1 MAIETVQV
9 YCYDEQVPAQLVDGV
24 LVRVFN
30 EAGDTFIA
38 QGYTGDAGTGIVEFS
53 LDGSLTGTRYR
64 IRLFKTGVAFDGSL
78 GDQSKSPQYIDIY
91 SPAAGSPTGT
101 NDFDI
106 YGDVFHHPSASDPRL
121 CRCSGY
127 VVYPNGR
134 AATDALLELVNL
146 YNPIIADSNRL
157 VAGGRLEVEAD
168 DDGYIEVDLYR
179 EGEYRAVLSGI
190 CDEPRHIYIP
200 DRNGWNLAD
209 ILFPVV
215 AQVTYDVPTL
225 ALAVGGEGD
234 VVPTITYSDTR
245 VAEDFEDVEWV
256 SSDEAVATVVSA
268 VDHIVVTGVA
278 AGTATIYAIRADDS
292 IVRTPEAGITQTPV
306 VVIVS

>member
-1 MAIETVQV
+1 MAIETVTV
-9 YCYDEQVPAQLVDGV
+9 YCYDEQVPAELVDGV

-30 EAGDTFIA
+30 EAGAVFIA
-38 QGYTGDAGTGIVEFS
+38 QGYTGDAGTGKVEFS

-64 IRLFKTGVAFDGSL
+64 IRLSKTGVAFDGSL

-106 YGDVFHHPSASDPRL
+106 YGDVFHHPSSSDPRL

-127 VVYPNGR
+127 VVYPNGNPVTN
-134 AATDALLELVNL
+134 AVLELTNL
-146 YNPIIADSNRL
+146 FTPIIADSNRI
-157 VAGGRLEVEAD
+157 VTGGRLEVVAD
-168 DDGYIEVDLYR
+168 SDGYLEVDLYR
-179 EGEYRAVLSGI
+179 EGEYSAIISSLS
-190 CDEPRHIYIP
+190 DETRHIYIP

-225 ALAVGGEGD
+225 TLAVGGEGD

-245 VAEDFEDVEWV
+245 EADDLTDVEWV
-256 SSDEAVATVVSA
+256 SSDEAVATVISA
-268 VDHIVVTGVA
+268 GDHIVVTGVA
-278 AGTATIYAIRADDS
+278 AGSATVYAVRADDS
-292 IVRTPEAGITQTPV
+292 VVRTPEAGITQTPV
-306 VVIVS
+306 AVTVS